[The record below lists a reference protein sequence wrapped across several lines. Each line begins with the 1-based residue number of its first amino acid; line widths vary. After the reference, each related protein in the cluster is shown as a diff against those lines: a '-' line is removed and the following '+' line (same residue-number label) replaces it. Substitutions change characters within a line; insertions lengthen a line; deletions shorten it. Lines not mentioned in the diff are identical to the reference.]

1 MKNIFIIAS
10 ILWSGLIWAQQ
21 TPAPEHKGSF
31 TIMNATAH
39 IGNGE
44 KIDNSIIIVENG
56 KITTVAD
63 ATTTKIAP
71 KGEQINASGMHVYPG
86 IIAMN
91 STLGLVEVDAVK
103 ASDDESEI
111 GTYNPHIRS
120 IIAYNTE
127 SRVVESMR
135 PNGVLMAQIVPRGG
149 RISGKSSV
157 VQLDAWNWE
166 DASVMTD
173 DGMHINWPSGFS
185 RSGSWSN
192 PGPIEPSKNY
202 AKQVQELTDFFNN
215 SKAYNATTS
224 KEGLNLKYEAL
235 NDAAAGK
242 QVVYFHVNG
251 EKGIKDVLSFIK
263 THAIQ
268 KAVIVGGR
276 EADRVSNELVAMKIP
291 VLAGR
296 VHDLPSREDED
307 YDLPYRFPKVLAD
320 KGIMVAL
327 ENSGSMERHQT
338 RNFPFYAGTVAG
350 YGMDMEQAL
359 SLITLNPAKILGID
373 DQYGS
378 LEVGKQA
385 TLFISRGNALE
396 MMGNQLTHAFIDGRE
411 ISLNS
416 HQTQLYERYM
426 NKYGAEV
433 KR

>member
-1 MKNIFIIAS
+1 
-10 ILWSGLIWAQQ
+10 
-21 TPAPEHKGSF
+21 
-31 TIMNATAH
+31 MNATAH
-39 IGNGE
+39 LGNGE
-44 KIDNSIIIVENG
+44 KIDNSIIMVENG
-56 KITTVAD
+56 KITVVAD
-63 ATTTKIAP
+63 ATTVKIAP
-71 KGEQINASGMHVYPG
+71 KGKQIDASGMHVYPG

-103 ASDDESEI
+103 ASVDIEEI
-111 GTYNPHIRS
+111 GTFNPHIRS

-127 SRVVESMR
+127 SKVVESMR

-166 DASVMTD
+166 DASIMTD
-173 DGMHINWPSGFS
+173 EGVHINWPSSFR
-185 RSGSWSN
+185 RSGTWYE

-202 AKQVQELTDFFNN
+202 AEQVQELANFFNN
-215 SKAYNATTS
+215 SRAYNSTE
-224 KEGLNLKYEAL
+224 KEEGLNLKYRAL
-235 NDAAAGK
+235 NDAIAGK
-242 QVVYFHVNG
+242 QNVYFHVGG
-251 EKGIKDVLSFIK
+251 EKGIRDVLSFITMHSIK
-263 THAIQ
+263 
-268 KAVIVGGR
+268 KPVIVGGR
-276 EADRVSNELVAMKIP
+276 EADRVANELVAMKIP

-307 YDLPYRFPKVLAD
+307 FDLPYRFPKVLAD
-320 KGIMVAL
+320 KGILVAL

-350 YGMDMEQAL
+350 YGMEMEQAL
-359 SLITLNPAKILGID
+359 SLITLNPAKVLGID
-373 DQYGS
+373 DKYGS

-411 ISLNS
+411 ISLDT
-416 HQTQLYERYM
+416 HQTELYERYM
-426 NKYGAEV
+426 NKIGAEV